1 MTPLGTPSTKLCN
14 GVYCLFSD
22 NITCLSNWG
31 FYLFDKDF
39 DKEPELRGRIGIL
52 CLASLL
58 DAIEGADRMLAKY
71 EDEATA
77 LGLPHL
83 HIFLGQADSFV
94 RLIEETVASFT
105 QAEQIFISSYRD
117 QLVHSWLAKR
127 HRALIGVK
135 YFDGASL
142 VKREMDESDYHA
154 LVRPYYQHPD
164 GLVRTV
170 QVLIERFIREPTN
183 YWAAVSSVKAH
194 LPELHEAIYG
204 GREFIIPGFVLRS
217 GGDDAPDQNG
227 ELTESA
233 TT

>member
-1 MTPLGTPSTKLCN
+1 MTPLGTPSIKLCN
-14 GVYCLFSD
+14 GVFCLFSD

-39 DKEPELRGRIGIL
+39 DKEVELRGRIGVI

-71 EDEATA
+71 DDEAAA

-94 RLIEETVASFT
+94 RLIEEAVALFSE
-105 QAEQIFISSYRD
+105 AEQLFINSYRD
-117 QLVHSWLAKR
+117 QLVHSWLANR
-127 HRALIGVK
+127 HRASISVK

-142 VKREMDESDYHA
+142 IRREMAESDYHA
-154 LVRPYYQHPD
+154 LVRPFYDHPD

-170 QVLIERFIREPTN
+170 QRLIERFIRAPTS
-183 YWAAVSSVKAH
+183 YWSAVHAVMAH
-194 LPELHEAIYG
+194 LPMVHEAIYG

-217 GGDDAPDQNG
+217 REGGATDQND
-227 ELTESA
+227 EPA
-233 TT
+233 TG